1 MVITNNNIAEI
12 KSKVLAV
19 LLGVVMPRIENK
31 LLQEMHDANDC
42 YLLGKVAKKFREK
55 IKIRIEQLK
64 TTNELNE
71 ISYFFKEND
80 LEYRMN
86 ALYLM
91 AKIGTLKVIADKL
104 FDQLLF
110 IEKKMDKITYRKDI
124 TYFNSSKNLIKD
136 TLRRFNIQTNS

>member
-1 MVITNNNIAEI
+1 MKNNNIAEI

-19 LLGVVMPRIENK
+19 LLGIVMPKIEKK
-31 LLQEMHDANDC
+31 LLEQMDDTNDC
-42 YLLGKVAKKFREK
+42 YLLGKVAKQFRGT
-55 IKIRIEQLK
+55 IKSRVEQLK
-64 TTNELNE
+64 TSNELNE

-91 AKIGTLKVIADKL
+91 AKIGTLKAITDKL

-110 IEKKMDKITYRKDI
+110 IEKKVDRISYRKDI
-124 TYFNSSKNLIKD
+124 TYSDSSKDIIKD
-136 TLRRFNIQTNS
+136 TLMRFNIKTTS